1 MDLEEPHFPYYPAP
15 AMVDILSVE
24 ADPDFE
30 VTSLIPIKSQPQPG
44 WGVWP
49 DAFNDD
55 LRTSTRKAK
64 PASPKVLKPRKTR
77 KISVTHRKQR
87 CISNYFQAAASSRT
101 SNNKILELL
110 SGICE
115 QISNIQ
121 NKQRLIHKF
130 VEQKTKIN
138 QADKACQT
146 ESPNL
151 PTAMDE
157 DHTFTQSPVISQYK
171 AQMLRKEATPEPV
184 HTSPN
189 QTSPIHTSPNQTSP
203 IHTSPTQTSPI
214 HTSLISTSP
223 IKTSTPV
230 HNAHFSITP
239 PNTSPNHTFA
249 NPFNDTPIQERTPTQ
264 PTQPSQYRNGVI
276 YDASEHPDS
285 PEINHILYH
294 GKLIFDPISPDPPS
308 LIQPK
313 YDSSINPSTQRR
325 IFPLSPF
332 PLTPSTSPN
341 KSSDILQGFVG
352 HASGINAFSATA
364 TSTHDSV
371 VEYNVPKPQ
380 VRNLML
386 LCIF

>member
-1 MDLEEPHFPYYPAP
+1 MNLEEPHFPYYPAP

-24 ADPDFE
+24 ADPDLE

-55 LRTSTRKAK
+55 RVSYMEKLISDHRPFKKEFWHGGDTSVTFDVSDSSDDDDPILLRTVCTSTRKAK
-64 PASPKVLKPRKTR
+64 PASPKVLKPRKTP

-87 CISNYFQAAASSRT
+87 RISNYFQAAASSSS

-121 NKQRLIHKF
+121 NEQRLFHKF
-130 VEQKTKIN
+130 VEHKTKIN

-157 DHTFTQSPVISQYK
+157 DHIFTQSPVVSQYK

-184 HTSPN
+184 HTSPY

-203 IHTSPTQTSPI
+203 IHTSPTQTSHI
-214 HTSLISTSP
+214 HTSPISTSP

-230 HNAHFSITP
+230 HNTHFSITP

-285 PEINHILYH
+285 PEINHILNH
-294 GKLIFDPISPDPPS
+294 GKLIFDPISPDPP
-308 LIQPK
+308 
-313 YDSSINPSTQRR
+313 
-325 IFPLSPF
+325 PLS
-332 PLTPSTSPN
+332 LNLNTTPQSIHLRKDVFCHSHP
-341 KSSDILQGFVG
+341 SL
-352 HASGINAFSATA
+352 
-364 TSTHDSV
+364 
-371 VEYNVPKPQ
+371 
-380 VRNLML
+380 
-386 LCIF
+386 